1 MATANHPQQQSH
13 SSIPTNVPPD
23 AVVSFDLYAPG
34 GLEQGLHNAWK
45 ALQAPHLPDL
55 LWTTANGG
63 HWIPTR
69 AQLIGQFYRDHET
82 FSSNITHVPRER
94 SHGNHPIPS
103 TLDPP
108 EHTKYRTLIN
118 PTLSPK
124 AVRQIEPGIR
134 SLAVSLIETMKPKG
148 KDDFVAGLASILP
161 LQIFMDYARLPKQD
175 LPNLTAIVQ
184 ERIRPSGKLTA
195 GQTLDMFR
203 DYLRP
208 YIVERLNGDG
218 EDILSRLLRGKI
230 DNGPMPMEKAELLC
244 ANLLIA
250 GLDTVASMLGFS
262 FHCLARSPA
271 LQSVLASDPSRIP
284 AAVEELLRRHAIV
297 ALARV
302 LTKDYNHNG
311 VVMKQGDLVLLPT
324 ALAGLDET
332 LFPNPLEIDLGRPR
346 QESAAPFG
354 LGVHRCPGSQL
365 ARLELRIVLEEWFAR
380 IPQFGLQPG
389 ARVEFRSGIVGSV
402 TRLPLQWPS

>member
-1 MATANHPQQQSH
+1 MAIANHPNTPPAR
-13 SSIPTNVPPD
+13 SIPDNVPPD
-23 AVVSFDLYAPG
+23 AVVSFDLYAPE
-34 GLEQGLHNAWK
+34 GLENGLHQAWK

-69 AQLIGQFYRDHET
+69 ARLIAKFYQDHGT

-94 SHGNHPIPS
+94 SHGNNPIPS

-108 EHTKYRTLIN
+108 EHTQYRALIN

-124 AVRQIEPGIR
+124 AVRQIEPAIR
-134 SLAVSLIETMKPKG
+134 ALAVSLIETMKPKG
-148 KDDFVAGLASILP
+148 KDDFVVGLASVLP
-161 LQIFMDYARLPKQD
+161 LQIFMDYARLPKED

-208 YIVERLNGDG
+208 HIVERMNGDG

-230 DNGPMPMEKAELLC
+230 DNGPMPMNKAELLC
-244 ANLLIA
+244 ANVLIA

-262 FHCLARSPA
+262 FHCLARSPE
-271 LQSVLASDPSRIP
+271 LQSVLSQNPARIP

-332 LFPNPLEIDLGRPR
+332 LFPNPLEIDLERPR
-346 QESAAPFG
+346 QESATPFG
-354 LGVHRCPGSQL
+354 IGVHRCPGSQL

-380 IPQFGLQPG
+380 IPRFSLQPNE
-389 ARVEFRSGIVGSV
+389 RVEFRSGIVGSV
-402 TRLPLQWPS
+402 TKLPLQWPL